1 MTRRC
6 STRSP
11 AWSPRTSTRNSRKPP
26 LPPTSDVEVGGSGL
40 RSAGTLDVP
49 APGAGLGAAALDEL
63 LELLRVRLDLA
74 VVEAEGGARLLDQAL
89 GRPVDLDH
97 HPGLAVVQAVE
108 RDHARVLR
116 LAAGA
121 APGDALLGV
130 LLGDLGV
137 ELPLHAVDVRDPVRV
152 GAVELGDALD
162 AAHEV
167 GEGLELR
174 PLVVGDADR
183 DVDVDGFLH
192 AGHFLAPSS
201 SGTCLVSP
209 YPGRPRRTHPRPGG

>member
-11 AWSPRTSTRNSRKPP
+11 AWSPRTSTRNSREPP

-89 GRPVDLDH
+89 GLPVDLDH

-121 APGDALLGV
+121 APGDALLGCCSV
-130 LLGDLGV
+130 ISASNSRCTPSMFV
-137 ELPLHAVDVRDPVRV
+137 TQCVWV
-152 GAVELGDALD
+152 
-162 AAHEV
+162 
-167 GEGLELR
+167 
-174 PLVVGDADR
+174 
-183 DVDVDGFLH
+183 
-192 AGHFLAPSS
+192 PSS
-201 SGTCLVSP
+201 WVMRSTPPMNWGKDSNCVHWS
-209 YPGRPRRTHPRPGG
+209 